1 MLERFRSSEAAKDQ
15 KLMPGH
21 WHYTMH
27 YTMNE
32 KDCSEI
38 ETSYENVEAAVR
50 KTEHNETVFIMGD
63 FNAKVGSMKS
73 PGTGFHGLRNRN
85 ESGDRSI
92 EW

>member
-1 MLERFRSSEAAKDQ
+1 MNFTSFLFILINLLRSGDIETN
-15 KLMPGH
+15 PGP
-21 WHYTMH
+21 T
-27 YTMNE
+27 NE

-63 FNAKVGSMKS
+63 FNAKVGKMKS

-92 EW
+92 ER